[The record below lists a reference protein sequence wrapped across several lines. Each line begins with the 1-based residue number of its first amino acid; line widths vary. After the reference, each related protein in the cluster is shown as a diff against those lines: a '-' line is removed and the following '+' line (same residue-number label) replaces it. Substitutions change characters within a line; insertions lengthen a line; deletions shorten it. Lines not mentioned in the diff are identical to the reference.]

1 MESMA
6 IDSSGDVIGDKLN
19 HVARAIR
26 DLLLEHPNGL
36 DIDQIKEILNVG
48 ADQMHL
54 DRRLRSLRKYYEL
67 PGGFEDGRYVYRLGA
82 PKVGETDSGVISGK
96 LRAEA
101 LNLAKGR
108 CQMCG
113 KTVAEDGVKL
123 QIDHKVPQAW
133 GGLTVIENLW
143 AICSDCN
150 NGKRD
155 HFQSYDPNEMAELLA
170 YETVHLRIAHLLKLH
185 IGEPVDSN
193 VIEFVANATERQ
205 EDWQKRLRDLRY
217 PVIGLEITSGRYK
230 TPQGFT
236 RSTYTLHNWRDLP
249 PDHRQLIRDWEN
261 PAKKSQLKQQL
272 GIA

>member
-1 MESMA
+1 ML
-6 IDSSGDVIGDKLN
+6 G
-19 HVARAIR
+19 
-26 DLLLEHPNGL
+26 
-36 DIDQIKEILNVG
+36 VG

-54 DRRLRSLRKYYEL
+54 DRRLRSLRKYYHL
-67 PGGFEDGRYVYRLGA
+67 PGKQIGGRFVYTLGA
-82 PKVGETDSGVISGK
+82 PKGSLTDSGTISGK

-101 LNLAKGR
+101 LNIAKGR

-113 KTVAEDGVKL
+113 KTVSGDNIKL

-133 GGLTVIENLW
+133 GGLTVIENVW
-143 AICSDCN
+143 AICEACN

-155 HFQSYDPNEMAELLA
+155 HFASYDADEMATLLE
-170 YETVHLRIAHLLKLH
+170 YESVHERIAHLLRMH

-193 VIEFVANATERQ
+193 VIEFIANATERQ

-217 PVIGLEITSGRYK
+217 PVIGLEIRSGRYK

-236 RSTYTLHNWRDLP
+236 RSTYTLHNWRSLP
-249 PDHRQLIRDWEN
+249 PNHRQLIRDWEN
-261 PAKKSQLKQQL
+261 PGKRAALKQQL

>member
-1 MESMA
+1 MTDTSDDD
-6 IDSSGDVIGDKLN
+6 IDSKLN
-19 HVARAIR
+19 HVARAVR
-26 DLLLEHPNGL
+26 DLLRENPDGL
-36 DIDQIKEILNVG
+36 DIDQLKEKLDVG

-54 DRRLRSLRKYYEL
+54 DRRLRSLRKYYHV
-67 PGGFEDGRYVYRLGA
+67 PGRHVAGRFVYTLGTR
-82 PKVGETDSGVISGK
+82 KQGETDSGAISGR

-101 LNLAKGR
+101 LNIAKGR

-113 KTVAEDGVKL
+113 KTVAEDGIKL

-133 GGLTVIENLW
+133 GGLTVVENLW
-143 AICSDCN
+143 AICEACD

-155 HFQSYDPNEMAELLA
+155 HFASYDAEEMAALLE
-170 YETVHLRIAHLLKLH
+170 YESVHERIAHLLKMH
-185 IGEPVDSN
+185 IGKPVDSN
-193 VIEFVANATERQ
+193 IIEFVANATERQ

-217 PVIGLEITSGRYK
+217 PVIGLEITAGRYR

-249 PDHRQLIRDWEN
+249 PNHRQLIRDWEN
-261 PAKKSQLKQQL
+261 PAKKALLKQRL

>member
-1 MESMA
+1 MPDDLVPDDT
-6 IDSSGDVIGDKLN
+6 DSKLN
-19 HVARAIR
+19 HVSLAILA
-26 DLLLEHPNGL
+26 LLREHPEGL
-36 DIDQIKEILNVG
+36 DIDEIKATIDVG

-54 DRRLRSLRKYYEL
+54 DRRLRSLRKYYHL
-67 PGGFEDGRYVYRLGA
+67 PGKQVGGRFVYTLGA
-82 PKVGETDSGVISGK
+82 FKGSITDSGAISGK
-96 LRAEA
+96 LRAEV
-101 LNLAKGR
+101 LNIAKGR

-113 KTVAEDGVKL
+113 KTVADDGIKF

-143 AICSDCN
+143 AICEACN

-155 HFQSYDPNEMAELLA
+155 HFASYDAQEMAALLE
-170 YETVHLRIAHLLKLH
+170 YESVHERIAHLLRLH

-193 VIEFVANATERQ
+193 IIEFVANATERQ

-249 PDHRQLIRDWEN
+249 PNHRQLIRDWEN
-261 PAKKSQLKQQL
+261 PTKKVQLKQQL